1 MFETLERSWKLI
13 KGSFKLIA
21 ENPALFIFPILSFV
35 SFLIFLGIILSL
47 TVPVLFIGTEE
58 QIAQNL
64 QTVIFIGVLL
74 LLFAGPFFGTFFAV
88 ALSFETGEVLKGKKP
103 SIMRGIKH
111 SFKNF
116 KEIVLWALTLFI
128 INIIQMILRRLVEKY
143 GGGGFGRAAGNTIID
158 ILMAGWGFVTAFVV
172 PIMAFEDTNPFDSMK
187 KSFQLL
193 KHTWG
198 ETLVGY
204 VGAGSVLGLLII
216 PLILLIFVPVIGI
229 FFFPI
234 LILGVIFISLLTQVF
249 NTVFMTALYLYATE
263 KDSKKAEKYFDK
275 DLITHGF
282 Y

>member
-1 MFETLERSWKLI
+1 MFESLERSWKLI

-21 ENPALFIFPILSFV
+21 DNPILFLFPILSFL
-35 SFLIFLGIILSL
+35 SFILFLIAIIALF
-47 TVPVLFIGTEE
+47 TPVLFIGSQD
-58 QIAQNL
+58 QIAQNI
-64 QTVIFIGVLL
+64 QAIVMIGILL

-88 ALSFETGEVLKGKKP
+88 ALSFETGEVLKGKKA
-103 SIMRGIKH
+103 SVMRGIKH

-116 KEIVLWALTLFI
+116 KEIVLWALTLFV
-128 INIIQMILRRLVEKY
+128 INIIQMILRRMAEKY
-143 GGGGFGRAAGNTIID
+143 GGRIGGAVGNTVMD
-158 ILMAGWGFVTAFVV
+158 ILLAGWGFVTAFVI
-172 PIMAFEDTNPFDSMK
+172 PIMAFEDTNPFDSIK

-198 ETLVGY
+198 ETLIGN

-216 PLILLIFVPVIGI
+216 PLFLLLFIPIIGI

-234 LILGVIFISLLTQVF
+234 FILGIIAISLLTQVF

-275 DLITHGF
+275 DLIQHGF

>member
-1 MFETLERSWKLI
+1 MFETLARSWKLI
-13 KGSFKLIA
+13 KGSFKLIK
-21 ENPALFIFPILSFV
+21 ENPSLFVFPILSFL
-35 SFLIFLGIILSL
+35 SFIIFLLAVIGL
-47 TVPVLFIGTEE
+47 TLPTLFIGTEE
-58 QIAQNL
+58 QIANNF
-64 QTVIFIGVLL
+64 QTIVIFGFFL

-88 ALSFETGEVLKGKKP
+88 ALSYETGEVLKGQKV
-103 SIMRGIKH
+103 SIRRGIKH
-111 SFKNF
+111 SLKNF
-116 KEIVLWALTLFI
+116 KEIILWSLTLFL

-143 GGGGFGRAAGNTIID
+143 GGGNFGKAAGNTIIN

-172 PIMAFEDTNPFDSMK
+172 PIMAFENTNPFDSMK

-204 VGAGSVLGLLII
+204 VGAGYVLSLLLI
-216 PLILLIFVPVIGI
+216 PLSLLVFVPYVGI
-229 FFFPI
+229 LFLPI

-275 DLITHGF
+275 DLIEHGF